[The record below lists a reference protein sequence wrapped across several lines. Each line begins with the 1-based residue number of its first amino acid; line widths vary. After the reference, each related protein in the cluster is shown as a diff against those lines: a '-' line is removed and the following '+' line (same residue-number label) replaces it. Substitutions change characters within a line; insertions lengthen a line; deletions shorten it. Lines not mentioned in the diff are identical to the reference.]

1 VFQSKVAGIFAATIT
16 PVRPDLSVD
25 VERLAAYCLD
35 VIDRGCDGVA
45 PLGSAGEAT
54 SIPLAT
60 RLLVP
65 KVLSRAGMPSERV
78 IIGAGGCAAGDATA
92 MAAASLDAGYPN
104 LLVLP
109 PFYYKDP
116 DEDGLADYYD
126 HIVRSAGEDGRIYL
140 YHFPRMSTVA
150 ISVGLVQRLRDKWGD
165 RVAGLKDSG
174 GVFADT
180 KAFLDCSPG
189 FRVFSGSEHFLL
201 DNLDANGAG
210 VISATT
216 NVTARLARK
225 LAEAL
230 PSDRDTLN
238 DELKEIRSLL
248 QAYPMSAMLKAL
260 MYWHTKDEIW
270 RTLLPPLTALG
281 EIELL
286 RLDNAVRRLPYFQRE
301 FSIGAG
307 SGLHQ

>member
-1 VFQSKVAGIFAATIT
+1 MIQSKVAGIYAATIT

-25 VERLAAYCLD
+25 VERLAAYCAD
-35 VIDRGCDGVA
+35 VIERGCDGVA

-65 KVLSRAGMPSERV
+65 RALSRAHIPSERV
-78 IIGAGGCAAGDATA
+78 IVGAGGCSAGDVIA
-92 MAAASLDAGYPN
+92 MVAASLNAGYPN

-116 DEDGLADYYD
+116 DEDGLAEYYD
-126 HIVRSAGEDGRIYL
+126 HIVNSAGENGRIYL
-140 YHFPRMSTVA
+140 YHFPRMSRVT
-150 ISVGLVQRLRDKWGD
+150 ISIGLIQRLRDKWGD

-174 GVFADT
+174 GVFTDT

-201 DNLDANGAG
+201 DNLKANGAG

-216 NVTARLARK
+216 NITARLARK
-225 LAEAL
+225 LAEAA
-230 PSDRDTLN
+230 PHDRDALN
-238 DELKEIRSLL
+238 DELKEIRSIL
-248 QAYPMSAMLKAL
+248 QAYPMSAMLKVL

-270 RTLLPPLTALG
+270 RTLLPPLTVLPEADRLS
-281 EIELL
+281 LATVL
-286 RLDNAVRRLPYFQRE
+286 RRFPYFQRE
-301 FSIGAG
+301 FTIEAAPGA
-307 SGLHQ
+307 HQ